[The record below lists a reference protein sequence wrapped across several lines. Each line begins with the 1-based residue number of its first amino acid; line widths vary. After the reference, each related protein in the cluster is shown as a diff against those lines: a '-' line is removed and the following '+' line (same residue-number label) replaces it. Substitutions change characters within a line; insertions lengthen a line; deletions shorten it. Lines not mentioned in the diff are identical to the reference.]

1 MTLSTRRYF
10 NITGPCFP
18 AMHYMLPP
26 KDRLIG
32 AQLDRYVQDQLYWVL
47 HAPRQTGKTT
57 FLQTWAAELNASG
70 NAVACYVTVE
80 RCQGITEVDI
90 ALPAIVESII
100 EHAGKT
106 GVPIPARPQSEP
118 SSQLTEILSNWSA
131 LVAPKPLVVLFDE
144 VDVLEG
150 QVMVSFLRQL
160 RSGFAMRGIGRFP
173 VSIALVGMRDLRD
186 YLVTAKDG
194 RAINPGSPFN
204 IKEDSVRIGNFSQ
217 ADVAKLYAQHT
228 TLTGQVFA
236 PGFAEQVFAWTNGQP
251 WLVNALASQCLYKS
265 GLPAGITITLDHLN
279 SARDAL
285 VAARTVHLDSL
296 AERLKDP
303 RIRRVVEP
311 ILIGDTSTILQVNDP
326 DVMYALDLGLVSY
339 EGEFTIANPIYREF
353 LIRTLSLGYQQ
364 TMAKPDFRW
373 QTTDGGLDIPALMQE
388 FQYFREHSEVWEAK
402 ADYTEAFPHLLLM
415 AFLQRVI
422 NGGGTITRECAAG
435 RGRLDLSIQWHDAVH
450 AIEVKLVSPTDGYET
465 TKDDG
470 LRQLARYADTL
481 GARTQTLVI
490 FDRRPESRAKPWS
503 ERLASETIG
512 STLVIRA

>member
-1 MTLSTRRYF
+1 
-10 NITGPCFP
+10 
-18 AMHYMLPP
+18 
-26 KDRLIG
+26 
-32 AQLDRYVQDQLYWVL
+32 
-47 HAPRQTGKTT
+47 
-57 FLQTWAAELNASG
+57 
-70 NAVACYVTVE
+70 
-80 RCQGITEVDI
+80 
-90 ALPAIVESII
+90 
-100 EHAGKT
+100 
-106 GVPIPARPQSEP
+106 
-118 SSQLTEILSNWSA
+118 
-131 LVAPKPLVVLFDE
+131 
-144 VDVLEG
+144 
-150 QVMVSFLRQL
+150 
-160 RSGFAMRGIGRFP
+160 
-173 VSIALVGMRDLRD
+173 
-186 YLVTAKDG
+186 
-194 RAINPGSPFN
+194 
-204 IKEDSVRIGNFSQ
+204 
-217 ADVAKLYAQHT
+217 
-228 TLTGQVFA
+228 
-236 PGFAEQVFAWTNGQP
+236 
-251 WLVNALASQCLYKS
+251 VNALASQCLYKS

-279 SARDAL
+279 AARDAL

-339 EGEFTIANPIYREF
+339 EGEFTIANPIYREI

-388 FQYFREHSEVWEAK
+388 FQYFWRRNSGIWEAK

-422 NGGGTITRECAAG
+422 NGGGTISRECAAG
-435 RGRLDLSIQWHDAVH
+435 RGRLDISIQWHGVIH
-450 AIEVKLVSPTDGYET
+450 AIEVKLIQVRSTYET
-465 TKDDG
+465 TRDQG